1 MHSLTCICKLTELV
15 PPSCT
20 QLLEGLKQPSL
31 VIRRKGRPSN
41 TKNAEEERRAK
52 GFLEDLETQAAAQ
65 RVLHEATDGVVALR
79 NPGGKG
85 VPKSKLTCSACHQ
98 LGHRS
103 NYCPNR
109 GPGGRVVIPGLDD
122 TGDVGGP
129 VAAAVA
135 AAVKAAKASLTGAPP
150 AGPAPA
156 GAPAA
161 AADAGA
167 PVRPLS
173 AAVPFADGQEL
184 GEAWHGMIGTGDH
197 ELDESL
203 VEQKLK
209 ENQQFLRRVVAT
221 TADGIFFGPA
231 KELLLAVAKRLAAA
245 GDGDAVQEMY
255 NRGFNDG
262 NGSSASVA
270 DISYIQSLAPSLT
283 AAYTRGVLAGQKHK
297 ADLDAAAQPRPT
309 AAGDVANAASSAAAA
324 NTSRGAGAPSKG
336 KAARKSALVIPV
348 AAPPP
353 ASARA
358 AEGTVT
364 ATATATAAAAAKA
377 AKAKAAKA
385 ATTAAAA
392 MAAEAHAKK
401 AATAVAKATAAR
413 AAKQKAETT
422 KAAAAKAVAESMA
435 VAARAEEALAA
446 ARTAEAEEKASSE
459 EEVFAAVDA
468 EAAALVEEA
477 VDGGEFAAEVEAEVG
492 AAAAVEAQASSGP
505 SDDDAA
511 HMRWLEQ
518 EAVVDTPSAESDT
531 SEIVAQMDRSAGV
544 PAARPTRR
552 PKARASQSARRAAV
566 VAPQRKKVP
575 PVEEEAAGV
584 EEGGAEAEVEVDV
597 EAQEEV
603 PPVEEAA
610 AGAEE
615 QVAEAEVEVEV
626 EAQEEVP
633 PGVEAAAGAEEQGG
647 RPEVQAE
654 AQAHQAQEGV
664 GERPSMLGKRARQ
677 SDSLPVTRSLTLP
690 VRPEVPKL
698 PKDYTEEDF
707 LLANQAIFG
716 DELTAGGPCVM
727 RYGETHPAEYRDAA
741 AVLSAH
747 CVKHWASGRLR
758 LDNATYCT
766 GFSEFDYVQGEH
778 DPEMQAKD
786 TAIFRTTRLGV
797 GRKHLPGLATI
808 ERHILTWAEGL
819 PQALGRKAVTA
830 GIDGLRQ
837 RGYNSQGPRLRCNTT
852 PTVTIA
858 LPPAL
863 TLSLAS
869 AITLA

>member
-1 MHSLTCICKLTELV
+1 MHSRTCLCKLAELV

-20 QLLEGLKQPSL
+20 QLLEGLKQPSI

-353 ASARA
+353 AAARA

-468 EAAALVEEA
+468 EAAALVEAA

-626 EAQEEVP
+626 EAHEEVP

>member
-1 MHSLTCICKLTELV
+1 MHSRTCLCKLAELV

-20 QLLEGLKQPSL
+20 QLLEGLKQPSI

-492 AAAAVEAQASSGP
+492 AAAAVEAQASVEA
-505 SDDDAA
+505 DDDDPE

-626 EAQEEVP
+626 EAHEEVP

>member
-626 EAQEEVP
+626 EAHEEVP